1 MTTIVPSNTK
11 INDAPAKGWLT
22 RLARKLVL
30 KLLANINDGQL
41 LIKEDG
47 NVLTIGST
55 SEKLPYPVELI
66 IVNPTV
72 WTDFA
77 FGGSSAAGEAYFRG
91 NWDCDNLTNLVR
103 LFIRNRS
110 TLNKFDNSNR
120 WLFKSMR
127 QFRYWFNRNSRQGS
141 RRNIKA
147 HYDIGNNFF
156 KLFLD
161 KSMMY
166 SSAYYAGEH
175 ICLEEA
181 ATAKLDRI
189 CRKLELK
196 PEHHLLEIGT
206 GWGGMAI
213 HAAQHYGC
221 KVTTTTISQEQYEL
235 AKKRIAEQGL
245 SDRVSVLF
253 EDYRDLVGSYDRI
266 VSIEMVEAVG
276 HQYINEYFGQCSK
289 LLKNN
294 GRMLLQAITITDQYY
309 RQALRDIDFIKK
321 YIFPGGFLPSINVMS
336 NAITESTDLKISHL
350 EDLAYHYALTL
361 KDWRMAFLSRLDQ
374 VRKLGYSEEFIR
386 LWIFYLCYSE
396 GGFLERHCGLV
407 QIVLTKPDDTPSDI
421 RY

>member
-407 QIVLTKPDDTPSDI
+407 QVVLTKPDDTPSDI

>member
-41 LIKEDG
+41 LIKEGG

-289 LLKNN
+289 LLKSN

-309 RQALRDIDFIKK
+309 RQALHDIDFIKK

-407 QIVLTKPDDTPSDI
+407 QVVLTKPDDTPSDI